1 MKLLLE
7 AWKGYLASTKPI
19 SQQNAN
25 YPEEEEDVYGGQEEE
40 TLQDIETKYFGKDET
55 QLQKICNTLVV
66 SYRQNPYDAFQ
77 LQRFATALGK
87 NENLKIEYMG
97 SGAFRSTYAIGNDLV
112 LKITN
117 DPSDPDNLKM
127 NENDYD
133 LGTDSSIGNVVPRA
147 FYHGKKFEWVL
158 LERVTP
164 ITKNYEAAKFF
175 QTDLL
180 PPVEMLSESERNDYF
195 NLVMLCL
202 EEKNEKYYKSLLRF
216 SKNIKDRFQPN
227 QSIPTFTELRQH
239 LLRTHPTFR
248 NLYKAVKRYDIETSE
263 IRYNNIGY
271 GSDNRF
277 VLLDSSIF

>member
-1 MKLLLE
+1 MKPLLE
-7 AWKGYLASTKPI
+7 SWKKYLSEQEIP
-19 SQQNAN
+19 QQPSN

-40 TLQDIETKYFGKDET
+40 TIQDIEKKYFGKDET

-127 NENDYD
+127 NQNDYD

-164 ITKNYEAAKFF
+164 IVKNSDAAKYF

-202 EEKNEKYYKSLLRF
+202 EEKKEKYYKNLL
-216 SKNIKDRFQPN
+216 SYSTIKNKFQPN

-248 NLYKAVKRYDIETSE
+248 NLYKAVKTYDIETSE
-263 IRYNNIGY
+263 IRFNNIGY

>member
-1 MKLLLE
+1 MKPLLE
-7 AWKGYLASTKPI
+7 SWKKYLSEQEIP
-19 SQQNAN
+19 QQPSN

-40 TLQDIETKYFGKDET
+40 TIQDIEKKYFGKDET

-66 SYRQNPYDAFQ
+66 SYRQNSYNAFQ

-97 SGAFRSTYAIGNDLV
+97 SGAFRATYAIGNDLV
-112 LKITN
+112 LKISN
-117 DPSDPDNLKM
+117 DPSDPEILKM
-127 NENDYD
+127 NQNDYD
-133 LGTDSSIGNVVPRA
+133 LGTDPTIGNIVPRA
-147 FYHGKKFEWVL
+147 LKHGNKFEWVL

-164 ITKNYEAAKFF
+164 IVKNSDAAKYF

-202 EEKNEKYYKSLLRF
+202 EEKNEKYYKNLL
-216 SKNIKDRFQPN
+216 SYSTIKNKFQPN

-248 NLYKAVKRYDIETSE
+248 NLYKAVKTYDIETSE
-263 IRYNNIGY
+263 IRFNNIGY

>member
-1 MKLLLE
+1 MMKPLLE
-7 AWKGYLASTKPI
+7 SWKKYLSEQEIP
-19 SQQNAN
+19 QQPSN

-40 TLQDIETKYFGKDET
+40 TIQDIEKKYFGKDET

-127 NENDYD
+127 NQNDYD

-164 ITKNYEAAKFF
+164 IVKNSDAAKYF

-202 EEKNEKYYKSLLRF
+202 EEKNEKYYKNLL
-216 SKNIKDRFQPN
+216 SYSTIKNKFQPN

-248 NLYKAVKRYDIETSE
+248 NLYKAVKTYDIETSE
-263 IRYNNIGY
+263 IRFNNIGY